1 MEILIA
7 TENPHKVEE
16 LSAIFVG
23 HRLRMPADRGI
34 EYSYEEKGST
44 FLENSMGKARE
55 LFSLAGGEIAVI
67 ADDSGL
73 VVPALNGEPGIYS
86 ARYGSDSSG
95 KKLDTPQRNQYL
107 LGKMQGLTDRRA
119 YFVCCMVLIVS
130 DQRFF
135 VSQETLQGNITHSPR
150 GTNGFGY
157 DPLFHLDEY
166 QQTTAELPEEVKN
179 RISHRG
185 RAAIRIQ
192 AIIETLQD

>member
-7 TENPHKVEE
+7 TENTHKVEE
-16 LSAIFVG
+16 LSSIFVG
-23 HRLRMPADRGI
+23 HHLHTPADRGI
-34 EYSYEEKGST
+34 DYSYEEKGST
-44 FLENSMGKARE
+44 FLENSLGKARE
-55 LFSLAGGEIAVI
+55 LFSLVGGEMAVI

-95 KKLDTPQRNQYL
+95 QKLDTLQRNRYL
-107 LGKMQGLTDRRA
+107 LQKMEELTDRRA

-135 VSQETLQGNITHSPR
+135 VSQETLQGNITYSPR

-157 DPLFHLDEY
+157 DPLFHLEEY
-166 QQTTAELPEEVKN
+166 RKTVAELPEELKN

-185 RAAIRIQ
+185 RAAFRIR